1 MTIEEIHAVTAEFAE
16 AAKRSIT
23 AGFDGVEIHG
33 YFLPLLHL
41 LCLTTNKYT
50 RANGYLLEQFLH
62 DNVNERALEAGSD
75 DEEIAEHT
83 GLDCEQVAAIRLVV
97 CP

>member
-1 MTIEEIHAVTAEFAE
+1 MKGLVRGCFHDQAIIAVRYMCADRM
-16 AAKRSIT
+16 KRWVL
-23 AGFDGVEIHG
+23 G
-33 YFLPLLHL
+33 
-41 LCLTTNKYT
+41 
-50 RANGYLLEQFLH
+50 
-62 DNVNERALEAGSD
+62 ALEAGSD